1 MINDFLKIDDFTHTT
16 NIISPVT
23 LSPFAKYTLKRQMYL
38 ELDNVRP
45 LILLPMAYEKFT
57 INDVNPGSS
66 DYTTSQTLTFEP
78 IDPDD
83 VLVYYKHVSGTAN
96 DGFYSPD
103 SVSGKTVTVT
113 INNCDNNDILYIYY
127 FAYNIPVYLMVEVPQ
142 GGSEYKA
149 IIARYDLGKLSTLD
163 FYNRDYQIFLPF
175 DVPLAED
182 MSIVLATKSSVYV
195 GFVDPTGSA
204 LSKANLELPVKISTL
219 EVEEKRRGIVNLKGW
234 VADYLKGL

>member
-1 MINDFLKIDDFTHTT
+1 MINDFLKIDDFTHTA
-16 NIISPVT
+16 NIISPVS

-38 ELDNVRP
+38 ELDDTRP
-45 LILLPMAYEKFT
+45 LILLPMAYEEFT
-57 INDVNPGSS
+57 INDVDPGSS

-78 IDPDD
+78 IDADD
-83 VLVYYKHVSGTAN
+83 VLVYYKHVSGTAS
-96 DGFYSPD
+96 DGFYTPD

-113 INNCDNNDILYIYY
+113 IENCDNNDILYIYY

-149 IIARYDLGKLSTLD
+149 VISRYDLGKLSTLD

-175 DVPLAED
+175 NIPVAED

-204 LSKANLELPVKISTL
+204 LSKANLELPVKVSTL
-219 EVEEKRRGIVNLKGW
+219 ETEERRRGIVNLKGW

>member
-1 MINDFLKIDDFTHTT
+1 MINDFLKIDDFTHTA

-38 ELDNVRP
+38 ELDDTRP
-45 LILLPMAYEKFT
+45 LILLPMAYEEFT
-57 INDVNPGSS
+57 INDVDPGSS

-78 IDPDD
+78 IDADD
-83 VLVYYKHVSGTAN
+83 VLVYYKHVSGTAS
-96 DGFYSPD
+96 DGFYTPD

-113 INNCDNNDILYIYY
+113 IENCDNNDILYIYY

-149 IIARYDLGKLSTLD
+149 VISRYDLGKLSTLD

-175 DVPLAED
+175 NIPVAED

-204 LSKANLELPVKISTL
+204 LSKANLELPVKVSTL
-219 EVEEKRRGIVNLKGW
+219 ETEERRRGIVNLKGW